1 MLRTPRLPTLLAA
14 ALLLAGCGNEQAE
27 TAAPQPAAAPAAAQA
42 TTEEGAVI
50 ITNGRILDGNGGVI
64 ENGTVVIREGRIVSV
79 GAEAQTID
87 GVQVIDAGGRTVMP
101 GFVEGHRHVI
111 TGDPATWLAERAPAQ
126 MQEFLDAGF
135 TTVLSAIDGQPINEA
150 KAAIASGSMPGPRL
164 FTGTFIPVAGADP
177 NAPPPQPG
185 DPARTDPARLG
196 GATTAA
202 PKVPDDVI
210 IGMIQQAKANGYDYL
225 KSVVNTTPGGPEIDT
240 LRLIVEEGRK
250 VGMPSI
256 VHAVSVKDAGLVIDA
271 GPAMLVH
278 TPHIG
283 RLDENPD
290 ILQKIVAANIPMT
303 STLAVFVPHYDAN
316 GVALFRDAQPFPF
329 DTLSSAGQGP
339 VNAKLLAE
347 AGQMYGYGTD
357 TQWPPKQSLHD
368 ELRALQ
374 LVFSPQEIVEIIT
387 KNAAAA
393 TLHGDEFG
401 TLEAGKYGD
410 VVIIDGDPLTDV
422 TALMNVVTTIKEGKV
437 VFQQ

>member
-1 MLRTPRLPTLLAA
+1 MKNNKTILNLSICSILCFGGSF
-14 ALLLAGCGNEQAE
+14 AG
-27 TAAPQPAAAPAAAQA
+27 AQDL
-42 TTEEGAVI
+42 T

-64 ENGTVVIREGRIVSV
+64 ANGSVVIRGGRIESI
-79 GAEAQTID
+79 GPNSANCSGTC
-87 GVQVIDAGGRTVMP
+87 IDAGGKTVMP

-111 TGDPATWLAERAPAQ
+111 TGDAATWLAERAPAQ

-150 KAAIASGSMPGPRL
+150 KAAINAGTMQGPRL
-164 FTGTFIPVAGADP
+164 FTGTFIPVAAPDP

-196 GATTAA
+196 GAATAA
-202 PKVPDDVI
+202 PKVPDEQIVA
-210 IGMIQQAKANGYDYL
+210 MVQAAKANGYDYL

-240 LRLIVEEGRK
+240 LKLIVAEGRK

-271 GPAMLVH
+271 APAMLVH
-278 TPHIG
+278 TPHVG
-283 RLDENPD
+283 RLDENPEV
-290 ILQKIVAANIPMT
+290 LQKIIDAGIPMT
-303 STLAVFVPHYDAN
+303 STLSVFVPHYDEN
-316 GVALFRDAQPFPF
+316 GVALFRDAQPFPW

-374 LVFSPQEIVEIIT
+374 LVFSPREIVEIIT
-387 KNAAAA
+387 KNAAIA

-401 TLEAGKYGD
+401 TLEPGKYGD
-410 VVIIDGDPLTDV
+410 VVILDGDPMTDV

>member
-1 MLRTPRLPTLLAA
+1 MKTSKNILTLSICSLFCFGGMAS
-14 ALLLAGCGNEQAE
+14 
-27 TAAPQPAAAPAAAQA
+27 AQDL
-42 TTEEGAVI
+42 T

-64 ENGTVVIREGRIVSV
+64 ANGSVVIRGGRIESV
-79 GAEAQTID
+79 GPNPAGCSGTC
-87 GVQVIDAGGRTVMP
+87 IDAGGRTVMP

-111 TGDPATWLAERAPAQ
+111 TGDAATWLAERAAAQ

-135 TTVLSAIDGQPINEA
+135 TTVLSAIDAQPINEA
-150 KAAIASGSMPGPRL
+150 KAAIDAGTMQGPRL
-164 FTGTFIPVAGADP
+164 FTGTFIPVAAPDP
-177 NAPPPQPG
+177 NAPPPAPG

-196 GATTAA
+196 GATTPA
-202 PKVPDDVI
+202 PKVPDEQIVA
-210 IGMIQQAKANGYDYL
+210 MVQAAKAAGYDYL
-225 KSVVNTTPGGPEIDT
+225 KAVVNTTPGGPEIDT
-240 LRLIVEEGRK
+240 LKLIVAEGRK
-250 VGMPSI
+250 VGMPAI

-278 TPHIG
+278 TPHVG

-290 ILQKIVAANIPMT
+290 VLQKIIAANIPMT

-316 GVALFRDAQPFPF
+316 GVALFRDAEPFPW

-347 AGQMYGYGTD
+347 AGQLYGYGTD
-357 TQWPPKQSLHD
+357 TQWPPKESLHD

-374 LVFSPQEIVEIIT
+374 LVFSPREIVQIMT

-401 TLEAGKYGD
+401 TLERGKYGD
-410 VVIIDGDPLTDV
+410 VVIVDGDPMTDV
-422 TALMNVVTTIKEGKV
+422 TALLRVVTTIKEGRV

>member
-1 MLRTPRLPTLLAA
+1 MKRTKTLLSLSITSILCLGTSL
-14 ALLLAGCGNEQAE
+14 AL
-27 TAAPQPAAAPAAAQA
+27 AQDLF
-42 TTEEGAVI
+42 

-64 ENGTVVIREGRIVSV
+64 ANGSVLIQNGRIVSV
-79 GAEAQTID
+79 GARPPEMRNNTQT
-87 GVQVIDAGGRTVMP
+87 IDAGGRTVMP

-150 KAAIASGSMPGPRL
+150 KAAIAGGSMQGPRL

-177 NAPPPQPG
+177 NAPPAPPG

-196 GATTAA
+196 GAATAA
-202 PKVPDDVI
+202 PAIPNEVI

-240 LRLIVEEGRK
+240 LTLIVEEGRK

-256 VHAVSVKDAGLVIDA
+256 VHAVSVKDAALAIDA

-278 TPHIG
+278 TPHVG
-283 RLDENPD
+283 RLDENPEA
-290 ILQKIVAANIPMT
+290 LQKIIGANIPMT
-303 STLAVFVPHYDAN
+303 STLSVFVPHFDDM
-316 GVALFRDAQPFPF
+316 GIALFRDAQPFPW

-339 VNAKLLAE
+339 VNARLLAE
-347 AGQMYGYGTD
+347 AGQVYGYGTD
-357 TQWPPKQSLHD
+357 TQWPPKESLHD
-368 ELRALQ
+368 ELRALS
-374 LVFSPQEIVEIIT
+374 LVFSPRRIVEIIT

-393 TLHGDEFG
+393 TMHGDEFG

-410 VVIIDGDPLTDV
+410 VVIVDGDPMTDT